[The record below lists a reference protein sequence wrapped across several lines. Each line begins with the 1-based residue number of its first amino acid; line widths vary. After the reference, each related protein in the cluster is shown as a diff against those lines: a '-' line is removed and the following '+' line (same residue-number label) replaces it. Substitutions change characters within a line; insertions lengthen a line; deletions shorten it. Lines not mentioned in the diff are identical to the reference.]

1 MPLMEISKIEIFT
14 GTVHFLAP
22 FKISLGTSEFS
33 EDVIVKIY
41 ADDGI
46 FGLGEAAPAA
56 RITGESQET
65 ILGASVS
72 IAQNL
77 IGNDTDSMNALLD
90 TIQSTI
96 LRNSA
101 AKAAFDTALYD
112 LVSKMAG
119 KPLYRYLGGYR
130 ERVQSDVTIGIM
142 PSAEA
147 VTKAQR
153 LLNMGVGIVKMKV
166 GDKIDDDLERVKK
179 VRETVGQK
187 TKIFIDANQA
197 WEPKNAVS
205 AIRKFEKYDIDLVEQ
220 PVKASDVDGLSFVRK
235 NVDVPVMADE
245 AVHTPEDAIRIV
257 KSDAADMINIKLMKA
272 GGIYNAT
279 KIAAISEAAGL
290 KNMVGCMMEGAVGI
304 AAGIHFALSSKNV
317 TFVDLDSDIDMKNT
331 LTGMRMLPFVE
342 GFREPLDGAGIGID
356 DVDSNEVKLFRTIKR
371 RSSSRSF

>member
-1 MPLMEISKIEIFT
+1 MPFMEISKIEIFT